1 MKINKKVIQMVRG
14 DSELLNVTVK
24 NYELSDSDSVVLSVR
39 NVGRASMSVSLTAG
53 NTLYFTKTAT
63 ISDGVATIEIDP
75 GDTKDMSPGR
85 YVYDIELT
93 TASGDV
99 HTIVPINYL
108 VIIDE
113 VSV

>member
-1 MKINKKVIQMVRG
+1 MKINHNVLQMVRG
-14 DSELLNVTVK
+14 DSETLHVTVK
-24 NYELSDSDSVVLSVR
+24 NYELSESDSVILSVR
-39 NVGRASMSVSLTAG
+39 NVGRSAMAASLTAG